1 MGWRGL
7 WVKWKLMF
15 MLPLPVTLIHA
26 KQCSDLLANFSV
38 WFACV
43 SFRPHSTAALALFS
57 RRCRWIIFN
66 YCVFCWQRTSIR
78 DLCQLH
84 RRNLKSKQRRHSFEI
99 DAKSGPTRPSPADGK
114 SFRNQSIKYPTG
126 FKTIERRNRPHK
138 AHYFLIIG
146 IINRRHLELTRKN
159 IKWKL
164 INSRLESLWR
174 SGVVAGVWKRLEK
187 FVLRISHEWS
197 WLNWTWNEDSAKE
210 AEEWVEG
217 MLRKIIAGSRWL
229 WDLIYQISIAY
240 SSDKMDS
247 TAPAPPLVLT
257 HSRTFS
263 ATFAFE
269 FIGFNYGPMVVTSH
283 QLPEDGERLD
293 MESGFGEEPS
303 ML

>member
-1 MGWRGL
+1 MKINQLPTRIALAERWCCRGL
-7 WVKWKLMF
+7 E
-15 MLPLPVTLIHA
+15 A
-26 KQCSDLLANFSV
+26 
-38 WFACV
+38 
-43 SFRPHSTAALALFS
+43 
-57 RRCRWIIFN
+57 
-66 YCVFCWQRTSIR
+66 IR
-78 DLCQLH
+78 
-84 RRNLKSKQRRHSFEI
+84 
-99 DAKSGPTRPSPADGK
+99 
-114 SFRNQSIKYPTG
+114 
-126 FKTIERRNRPHK
+126 
-138 AHYFLIIG
+138 
-146 IINRRHLELTRKN
+146 
-159 IKWKL
+159 
-164 INSRLESLWR
+164 
-174 SGVVAGVWKRLEK
+174 K

-257 HSRTFS
+257 HSQTFS

-293 MESGFGEEPS
+293 MESGLGEEPS
-303 ML
+303 TLYFTDLHKFSYRTST